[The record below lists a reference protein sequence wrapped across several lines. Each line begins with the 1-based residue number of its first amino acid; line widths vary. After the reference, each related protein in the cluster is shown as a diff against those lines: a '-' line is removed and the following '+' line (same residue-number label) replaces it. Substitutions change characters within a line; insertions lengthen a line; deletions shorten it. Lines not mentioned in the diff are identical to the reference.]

1 MYVKSCA
8 PPNKAVCWEDIDF
21 NIAKAFVKKLQRR
34 IYAAYSQGN
43 VGKVN
48 TLIHLMLHSF
58 YAKACAVRHVCSTHG
73 KKTAGVDGVL
83 WLTNSEKFNA
93 ISELRLRGYKPSPLK
108 RAYIK
113 KNNGHVRM
121 LGIPTMK
128 DRAFQTLYRF
138 ALEPIAE
145 VLSDK
150 HSYGFRQGRNVKDA
164 ILQLEKY
171 VSKNPKCEWI
181 LKADIESC
189 FDNIS
194 HEWLLKNVQVY
205 TALLRKFLKAGFIKQ
220 NVWYPTDKGV
230 PQGGSVSSI
239 LCNLTLDGLER
250 RCTDIIPCGVI
261 RYADDFIIISDD
273 RQILVQEVIPAVE
286 NFLNERGLKLS
297 KNKTSIVNIRESI
310 TFLGWEIFKKNGKV
324 QILPSHKALHS
335 FWQKI
340 LAICIE
346 PNWSEKDK
354 IKRMKHVIKG
364 WMNFYSIASYPFF
377 LDIEYLLVQG
387 INQLT
392 RKRYPVGEIFE
403 DLEKKRG
410 EIY

>member
-34 IYAAYSQGN
+34 IYVAYSQGN

-58 YAKACAVRHVCSTHG
+58 YAKACAVQHVCSTHG
-73 KKTAGVDGVL
+73 KKTAGIDGVL
-83 WLTNSEKFNA
+83 WLTDSEKFNA
-93 ISELRLRGYKPSPLK
+93 IFDLRLRGYKPSPLK
-108 RAYIK
+108 RVYIK
-113 KNNGHVRM
+113 KKNGHFRI

-138 ALEPIAE
+138 ALEPISE
-145 VLSDK
+145 VLSDE

-194 HEWLLKNVQVY
+194 HEWLLKNVQVF
-205 TALLRKFLKAGFIKQ
+205 TPLLRKFLKAGFIKQ
-220 NVWYPTDKGV
+220 NVWYPTDRGI
-230 PQGGSVSSI
+230 PQGGSVSSV

-250 RCTDIIPCGVI
+250 RCNDIIPCGVI

-273 RQILVQEVIPAVE
+273 KQTLVQEVIPAVE

-297 KNKTSIVNIRESI
+297 ETKTSLENIRDGI
-310 TFLGWEIFKKNGKV
+310 TFLGWKVYKGNKKV
-324 QILPSHKALHS
+324 QVFPSNTALQTLWEKIEEILIAQEL
-335 FWQKI
+335 
-340 LAICIE
+340 
-346 PNWSEKDK
+346 SEKTK
-354 IKRMKHVIKG
+354 ITRITHVIKG
-364 WMNFYSIASYPFF
+364 WMTFYSRASYPFF

-387 INQLT
+387 INQLSGE
-392 RKRYPVGEIFE
+392 RYPVEKIFE

>member
-48 TLIHLMLHSF
+48 SLIHLMLHSF
-58 YAKACAVRHVCSTHG
+58 YAKACAVQHVCSTHG
-73 KKTAGVDGVL
+73 KKTSGVDGVL
-83 WLTNSEKFNA
+83 WLTDSEKFNA
-93 ISELRLRGYKPSPLK
+93 IFDLRLRGYKPSPLK
-108 RAYIK
+108 RVYIK
-113 KNNGHVRM
+113 KKNGHFRI

-138 ALEPIAE
+138 ALEPVSE
-145 VLSDK
+145 VLSDE
-150 HSYGFRQGRNVKDA
+150 HSYGFRQGRNVKDG

-194 HEWLLKNVQVY
+194 HEWLLKNVQVF
-205 TALLRKFLKAGFIKQ
+205 TPLLRKFLKVGFIKQ
-220 NVWYPTDKGV
+220 NVWYPTDRGV
-230 PQGGSVSSI
+230 PQGGSVSSV

-261 RYADDFIIISDD
+261 RYADDFIVISDD
-273 RQILVQEVIPAVE
+273 RQTLVQEVIPAVE

-297 KNKTSIVNIRESI
+297 KNKTSLVNIRDGI
-310 TFLGWEIFKKNGKV
+310 TFLGWKIFMKNEKV
-324 QILPSHKALHS
+324 QVLPSNTAIQSL
-335 FWQKI
+335 WEKI
-340 LAICIE
+340 EEILIE
-346 PNWSEKDK
+346 QESSEKTK
-354 IKRMKHVIKG
+354 ITRITHIIKG
-364 WMNFYSIASYPFF
+364 WMTFYSKASYPFF
-377 LDIEYLLVQG
+377 LDIEYILVQG
-387 INQLT
+387 INQLS

-403 DLEKKRG
+403 NLEKKRG

>member
-1 MYVKSCA
+1 MYVNSCA

-73 KKTAGVDGVL
+73 KKTEGVDGVL

-108 RAYIK
+108 RVYIK
-113 KNNGHVRM
+113 KKNGHFRI

-145 VLSDK
+145 VLSDE
-150 HSYGFRQGRNVKDA
+150 HSYGFRQRRNVKDA
-164 ILQLEKY
+164 IIQLEKY

-194 HEWLLKNVQVY
+194 HEWLLKNVQVF
-205 TALLRKFLKAGFIKQ
+205 TPLLRKFLKVGFIKQ
-220 NVWYPTDKGV
+220 NIWYPTDRGV
-230 PQGGSVSSI
+230 PQGGSVSSV

-250 RCTDIIPCGVI
+250 SCMDIIPCGVI

-273 RQILVQEVIPAVE
+273 RQTLVQEVIPAVE

-297 KNKTSIVNIRESI
+297 KNKTSLVNIRDGI
-310 TFLGWEIFKKNGKV
+310 TFLGWKIFMKNEKV
-324 QILPSHKALHS
+324 QVLPSNTAIQSL
-335 FWQKI
+335 WEKI
-340 LAICIE
+340 EEILIE
-346 PNWSEKDK
+346 QELSEKTK
-354 IKRMKHVIKG
+354 ITRITHVIKG
-364 WMNFYSIASYPFF
+364 WMTFYSKASYPFF
-377 LDIEYLLVQG
+377 LDIEYILVQG
-387 INQLT
+387 INQLS

-403 DLEKKRG
+403 NLEKKRG

>member
-48 TLIHLMLHSF
+48 TLIHFMLHSF
-58 YAKACAVRHVCSTHG
+58 YAKACAVQHVCSTHG

-83 WLTNSEKFNA
+83 WLTDSEKFNA
-93 ISELRLRGYKPSPLK
+93 IFDLRLRGYKPYPLK
-108 RAYIK
+108 RVYIK
-113 KNNGHVRM
+113 KKNGHFRM

-145 VLSDK
+145 VVSDE

-164 ILQLEKY
+164 IRHLEKY
-171 VSKNPKCEWI
+171 ISKQPECEWI

-194 HEWLLKNVQVY
+194 HEWLLKNVPVF
-205 TALLRKFLKAGFIKQ
+205 TPLLQKFLKAGFIKQ

-230 PQGGSVSSI
+230 PQGGSVSSV
-239 LCNLTLDGLER
+239 LCNLTLDGLEKI
-250 RCTDIIPCGVI
+250 CTDIIPSGVI

-273 RQILVQEVIPAVE
+273 RQTLVQEVIPAVE
-286 NFLNERGLKLS
+286 NFLNERGLRLS
-297 KNKTSIVNIRESI
+297 KNKTSLVNIRDGI
-310 TFLGWEIFKKNGKV
+310 TFLGWKIFKKNEKV
-324 QILPSHKALHS
+324 QVLPSNTAIQSL
-335 FWQKI
+335 WEKI
-340 LAICIE
+340 EEILIE
-346 PNWSEKDK
+346 QELSEKTK
-354 IKRMKHVIKG
+354 ITRITHVIKG
-364 WMNFYSIASYPFF
+364 WMTFYSKASYPFF
-377 LDIEYLLVQG
+377 LDIEYILVQG
-387 INQLT
+387 INQLS

-403 DLEKKRG
+403 NLEKKRG

>member
-34 IYAAYSQGN
+34 IYVAYSQGN

-58 YAKACAVRHVCSTHG
+58 YAKACAVQHVCSTHG
-73 KKTAGVDGVL
+73 KKTAGIDGVL
-83 WLTNSEKFNA
+83 WLTDSEKFNA
-93 ISELRLRGYKPSPLK
+93 IFDLRLRGYKPSPLK
-108 RAYIK
+108 RVYIK
-113 KNNGHVRM
+113 KKNGHFRI

-138 ALEPIAE
+138 ALEPISE
-145 VLSDK
+145 VLSDE

-194 HEWLLKNVQVY
+194 HEWLLKNVQVF
-205 TALLRKFLKAGFIKQ
+205 TPLLRKFLKAGFIKQ
-220 NVWYPTDKGV
+220 NVWYPTDRGI
-230 PQGGSVSSI
+230 PQGGSVSSV
-239 LCNLTLDGLER
+239 LCNLILDGLER
-250 RCTDIIPCGVI
+250 RCNDIIPCGVI

-273 RQILVQEVIPAVE
+273 KQTLVQEVIPAVE

-297 KNKTSIVNIRESI
+297 ETKTSLENIRDGI
-310 TFLGWEIFKKNGKV
+310 TFLGWKVYKGNKKV
-324 QILPSHKALHS
+324 QVFPSNTALQTLWEKIEEILIAQEL
-335 FWQKI
+335 
-340 LAICIE
+340 
-346 PNWSEKDK
+346 SEKTK
-354 IKRMKHVIKG
+354 ITRITHVIKG
-364 WMNFYSIASYPFF
+364 WMTFYSRASYPFF

-387 INQLT
+387 INQLSGE
-392 RKRYPVGEIFE
+392 RYPVEKIFE